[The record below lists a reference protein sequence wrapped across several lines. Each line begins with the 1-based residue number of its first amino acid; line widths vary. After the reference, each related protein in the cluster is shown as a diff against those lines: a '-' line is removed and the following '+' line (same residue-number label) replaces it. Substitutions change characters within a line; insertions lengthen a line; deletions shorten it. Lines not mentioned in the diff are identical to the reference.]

1 MNRIFA
7 GLFLPVLPVTAR
19 TSQRHEFSCS
29 KFDDFF
35 TDRSSHSSQRELNL
49 DADEE
54 EKLKAYQ
61 LPHV

>member
-1 MNRIFA
+1 MFGTGA
-7 GLFLPVLPVTAR
+7 ELFSLAR
-19 TSQRHEFSCS
+19 APTVVPPLSTCTHYTHTCKLCS
-29 KFDDFF
+29 EP
-35 TDRSSHSSQRELNL
+35 SHSSQRELNL

>member
-1 MNRIFA
+1 MIGTGA
-7 GLFLPVLPVTAR
+7 ELFSLAR
-19 TSQRHEFSCS
+19 APTVVPPLSTHDKHTCKLYKE
-29 KFDDFF
+29 
-35 TDRSSHSSQRELNL
+35 SSHSSQRELNL